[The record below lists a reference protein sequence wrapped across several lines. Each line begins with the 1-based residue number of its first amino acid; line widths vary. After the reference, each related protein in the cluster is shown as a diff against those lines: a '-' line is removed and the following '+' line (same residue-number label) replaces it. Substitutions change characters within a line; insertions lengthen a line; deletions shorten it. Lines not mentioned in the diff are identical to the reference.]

1 MHSRSNKTE
10 LHMTHHTPQASHPS
24 DAATEVKELDR
35 DQFAEALAGDLELA
49 PIERDGFMDRLQRAF
64 ALPARDEKRGVA

>member
-1 MHSRSNKTE
+1 VAQQ
-10 LHMTHHTPQASHPS
+10 TPQAAHP
-24 DAATEVKELDR
+24 AAIEVKELDR